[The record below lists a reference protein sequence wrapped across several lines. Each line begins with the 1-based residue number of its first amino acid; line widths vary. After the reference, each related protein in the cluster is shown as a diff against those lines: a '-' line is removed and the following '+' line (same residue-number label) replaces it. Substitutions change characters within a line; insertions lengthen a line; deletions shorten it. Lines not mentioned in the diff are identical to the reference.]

1 MITDEAHTE
10 TARAIAREATSLTS
24 LSLAYV
30 EVRAALARRHGRQPA
45 PSAIAAVNR
54 ALDARWYDLAKVP
67 VTDGLV
73 AAAGDVAQR
82 QRLRAL
88 DALHVAAARQLADA
102 RVDQVLFVSWDRDQ
116 RAGAR
121 SEGLTLVPEDL

>member
-1 MITDEAHTE
+1 MITDEADTE

-45 PSAIAAVNR
+45 SSAIAAVNR

>member
-1 MITDEAHTE
+1 MIAEEADTDM
-10 TARAIAREATSLTS
+10 ARAIAREATSLTS

-30 EVRAALARRHGRQPA
+30 EVRAALARRHGPQPA
-45 PSAIAAVNR
+45 SGAIAAANR
-54 ALDARWYDLAKVP
+54 ALDARWYDVAKVP
-67 VTDGLV
+67 VTEGLV
-73 AAAGDVAQR
+73 AVAGDVAQR

-102 RVDQVLFVSWDRDQ
+102 KIDEVLFVSWDRDQ

-121 SEGLTLVPEDL
+121 SEGLTLVPEDI